1 MSGRRPRE
9 KGNRL
14 ERAMVRLLQERAR
27 AAQRVPNSGS
37 SGGKFR
43 SDISVP
49 VMGDDWLI
57 ECKSRARDFL
67 RLYQWLEGSDALIVR
82 ADRRKPLVVL
92 PLDRALDL
100 LDKAETATAAKL
112 ARAA

>member
-1 MSGRRPRE
+1 M
-9 KGNRL
+9 
-14 ERAMVRLLQERAR
+14 ERAMVHALQDRGR
-27 AAQRVPNSGS
+27 AAERVPLSGAA
-37 SGGKFR
+37 GGKFR

-100 LDKAETATAAKL
+100 LDKAETAMAVAM

>member
-1 MSGRRPRE
+1 M
-9 KGNRL
+9 
-14 ERAMVRLLQERAR
+14 ERAMVHALQDRGR
-27 AAQRVPNSGS
+27 AAERVPLSGAA
-37 SGGKFR
+37 GGKFR

-57 ECKSRARDFL
+57 ECKSRARDFI
-67 RLYQWLEGSDALIVR
+67 RLYQWLDGSDALIVR

-100 LDKAETATAAKL
+100 LDKAETAMAAKL